1 MYQIDRALARDV
13 PQLPEIE
20 RRACELFLQDPV
32 TAAMPLLLT
41 PLADFEAAQREE
53 RLWVARAPGGEPV
66 GFALVERLGAEPHLE
81 ELDVLPE
88 HGRRGIGTA
97 LVRAVCA
104 WAAVQPGG
112 SLTLSTFR
120 HIAWNAPFYRR
131 LGFAELAPADLTPAL
146 RARME
151 EEAAHGL
158 AAGTRVA
165 MRWTASP
172 ARPAARSVGFAV
184 AGSVLF
190 FAAAPAVVA
199 GWIPYLVTRWRLERS
214 FFDLGAGRWAG
225 AILAAAGTACLVDC
239 FVRFAI
245 GGRGTPAPV
254 APTER
259 LVVSGLYR
267 HVRNPMYLAV
277 VSVILGQALL
287 LGSRGLLAYAACV
300 WLGFHLF
307 VVLYEE
313 PDLRHRFGDAYRRYQ
328 RDVRRWL
335 PRRSPWT
342 GSVDRNAPAARRS
355 RI

>member
-1 MYQIDRALARDV
+1 MYQIDHALARDV
-13 PQLPEIE
+13 PRLPEIE

-97 LVRAVCA
+97 LVRDVCA

-112 SLTLSTFR
+112 SLTLCTFR
-120 HIAWNAPFYRR
+120 HIPWNAPFYRR
-131 LGFAELAPADLTPAL
+131 LGFADLAPADLTPGL

-151 EEAAHGL
+151 AEAANGL
-158 AAGTRVA
+158 ASETRVA
-165 MRWTASP
+165 MRWTP
-172 ARPAARSVGFAV
+172 APAAAGRIGFAV

-199 GWIPYLVTRWRLERS
+199 GWIPYLVTGWRLERP
-214 FFDLGAGRWAG
+214 FFDLAAGRWAG
-225 AILAAAGTACLVDC
+225 AILAAAGTACLVEC
-239 FVRFAI
+239 FARFAI
-245 GGRGTPAPV
+245 VGRGTPAPV

-267 HVRNPMYLAV
+267 HVRNPMYLAI
-277 VSVILGQALL
+277 VSAILGQALL
-287 LGSRGLLAYAACV
+287 LGSARLLAYAACV
-300 WLGFHLF
+300 WLGFHLW
-307 VVLYEE
+307 VIAYEE
-313 PDLRHRFGDAYRRYQ
+313 SQLRRRFGGAYLRYQ
-328 RDVRRWL
+328 QHVRRWL
-335 PRRSPWT
+335 PRWSPWT
-342 GSVDRNAPAARRS
+342 GSVDRNAPAVRGS
-355 RI
+355 HI